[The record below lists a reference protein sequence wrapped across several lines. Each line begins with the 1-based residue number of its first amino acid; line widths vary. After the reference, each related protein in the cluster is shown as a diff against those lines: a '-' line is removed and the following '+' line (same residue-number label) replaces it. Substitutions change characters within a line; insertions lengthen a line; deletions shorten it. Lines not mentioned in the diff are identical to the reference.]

1 MKYLK
6 LLIAVP
12 WLAGAAQATI
22 VTYTAALSAANEVP
36 PTISA
41 GTGFATITVDSL
53 LNTININVSFS
64 GLTSIDTAAHIH
76 CCVPPGGNTGV
87 ATVMPSFPGFPLGVT
102 SGSMN
107 MLFDLTSAAFYNP
120 AYIAANGGT
129 TATAEAALLAGMG
142 AGQAYFNIHTNN
154 NMGGE
159 IRGFLVAPEPGTL
172 VLAGLTLAGLML
184 GRRRRSGS
192 LR

>member
-12 WLAGAAQATI
+12 LLAGTAQATI
-22 VTYTAALSAANEVP
+22 VTYTAALNAANEVP

-120 AYIAANGGT
+120 AYIGANGGT

-172 VLAGLTLAGLML
+172 VLAGLTLAGLL
-184 GRRRRSGS
+184 LRRRR
-192 LR
+192 R